1 MARRKLG
8 LVGAGNIGTE
18 LANVAVTREVADV
31 ILYDIPAKEGLSRGK
46 ALDLEQMTALNGSY
60 VRVWATSDF
69 RELSESAVLIVTAGI
84 PRKPGQSRADLV
96 ATNLP
101 IIRDVACKIREN
113 CPNAFVIVL
122 SNPLDAM
129 VWELRRVT
137 GFPPERVVG
146 MAGMLDSARLSL
158 FIARELGVSIQDV
171 RTMVLGGHG
180 DDMVP
185 LLQYCSVNGVP
196 VRELLP
202 EDKLEAMVQRTRV
215 GGGEIVQLAGTS
227 AYYAPAAAALAMAE
241 AYWGDRKR
249 LLPAAA
255 YVQGEYG
262 YRDLYLGVP
271 IVLGRGGV
279 EKIIELDLTEEER
292 ELFDKSAK
300 SVASIVEEV
309 KRTSIAPHQG

>member
-8 LVGAGNIGTE
+8 LIGAGNIGSE
-18 LANVAVTREVADV
+18 LANIATAREVADV
-31 ILYDIPAKEGLSRGK
+31 IFYDIPSREAACKGK

-69 RELSESAVLIVTAGI
+69 RELADCAVLIVTAGI
-84 PRKPGQSRADLV
+84 PRKPGQSRDDLV
-96 ATNLP
+96 GANLS
-101 IIRDVACKIREN
+101 IIRDVGRKIREY

-122 SNPLDAM
+122 TNPLDAM
-129 VWELRRVT
+129 VYEIKRVT
-137 GFPPERVVG
+137 GFERERVVG

-185 LLQYCSVNGVP
+185 LLEYCSVNGVP
-196 VRELLP
+196 VRKLLP
-202 EDKLEAMVQRTRV
+202 EDKLQAMVKRTRQ

-227 AYYAPAAAALAMAE
+227 AYYAPAASALAMAE

-249 LLPAAA
+249 LVPAAA

-271 IVLGRGGV
+271 IILGRGGV
-279 EKIIELDLTEEER
+279 EKIVELELSPEER
-292 ELFDKSAK
+292 EMFAKSAA
-300 SVASIVEEV
+300 SVQSVVDLV
-309 KRTSIAPHQG
+309 KRTP